1 MGSYVKSG
9 ICLPV
14 GSCPLLMKLLLEV
27 AGQCLEVPLRAPDV
41 LSHFLDSCTRVWGQ
55 SNGISSRLPKCLP
68 GLKYCP
74 CLVHVVEA
82 PSVLLPSLITESGNY
97 IVKVWGFLWGF
108 FLVCVN

>member
-1 MGSYVKSG
+1 MGLYVKSG

-27 AGQCLEVPLRAPDV
+27 DGQYLEMPLRARDV
-41 LSHFLDSCTRVWGQ
+41 LSHFLGSCTRVWGQ
-55 SNGISSRLPKCLP
+55 SNGISSRLSKCLP

-82 PSVLLPSLITESGNY
+82 PSVLLPSLLTESGNCI
-97 IVKVWGFLWGF
+97 IVVWDFCGDF
-108 FLVCVN
+108 